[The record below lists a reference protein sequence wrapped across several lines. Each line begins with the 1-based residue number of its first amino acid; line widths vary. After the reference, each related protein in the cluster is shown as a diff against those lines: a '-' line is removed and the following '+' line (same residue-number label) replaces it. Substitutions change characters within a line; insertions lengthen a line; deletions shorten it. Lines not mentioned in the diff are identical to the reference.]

1 MFAEN
6 KLLDIFIDEMPVQ
19 LECPALGCAWKSQ
32 PLSEAVALEMWKD
45 HSAGAHGHQAAVG
58 GAARDGGGEG
68 CDDGDGGAFHDEEEN
83 HLSGWSNP
91 NTNLQE
97 IPQPMLQG
105 TCSQED
111 FKFFKRNWMAYV
123 RYHEKVDA
131 GEIREEL
138 WNCLST
144 ELKLFVYRDLGSNVD
159 TATQD
164 EMLRVIELL
173 VVEDLENYVYEN
185 PGKQVVLDM
194 DNVVLVDEEQAVMVV
209 PQVDI

>member
-1 MFAEN
+1 
-6 KLLDIFIDEMPVQ
+6 MPVQ
-19 LECPALGCAWKSQ
+19 LECPTPGCAWKSQ
-32 PLSEAVALEMWKD
+32 PLSEAVALEMWRA
-45 HSAGAHGHQAAVG
+45 HSTVHGG
-58 GAARDGGGEG
+58 GGGEVW
-68 CDDGDGGAFHDEEEN
+68 DDGDGGAFHDEEEEI

-97 IPQPMLQG
+97 IPRPMLQG

-111 FKFFKRNWMAYV
+111 FKFFKRKWMGYV

-138 WNCLST
+138 WNCLNT

-159 TATQD
+159 TATQA

-173 VVEDLENYVYEN
+173 VVEDLENYVYKD
-185 PGKQVVLDM
+185 PGDRW
-194 DNVVLVDEEQAVMVV
+194 
-209 PQVDI
+209 